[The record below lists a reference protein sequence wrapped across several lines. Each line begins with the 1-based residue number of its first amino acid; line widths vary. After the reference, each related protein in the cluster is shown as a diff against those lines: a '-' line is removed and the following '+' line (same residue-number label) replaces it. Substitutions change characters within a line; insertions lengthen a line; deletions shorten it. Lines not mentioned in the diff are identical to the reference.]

1 MEFSEKVKF
10 PSLVDE
16 LHTIEE
22 QCWGRMLCEL
32 AESNTL
38 VGLRVAIGRDSESA
52 ACFQFNN
59 MFSGT
64 TATAPTAT
72 TFTTDGINI
81 PLNTVV
87 GQYILCGGRFGIIQS
102 NTSAGSSVLTIDR
115 WYNPAAALPA
125 NAGTAAASTP
135 AAGVWYIPSGNV
147 PFGYMALTAN
157 AGAAAD
163 GTTSLTGEITTVG
176 GGLIRQL
183 ATYAHTAAG
192 ATSTMTQT
200 FTANGTDALP
210 VTVAKIGIFQGVV
223 QAASRI
229 FFETLI
235 NATATLTTSGD
246 QVQITETVTL

>member
-1 MEFSEKVKF
+1 MEFSGKVKL

-16 LHTIEE
+16 LRTIEE
-22 QCWGRMLCEL
+22 QRWGRMLCDL
-32 AESNTL
+32 VESNTL

-59 MFSGT
+59 MYSST
-64 TATAPTAT
+64 STTAPTAT
-72 TFTTDGINI
+72 TYTTDGVNI
-81 PLNTVV
+81 PSNTVV
-87 GQYILCGGRFGIIQS
+87 GQYIVAGNRFAIIQS
-102 NTSAGSSVLTIDR
+102 NTSAANSVLTVDR
-115 WYNPAAALPA
+115 WYNPSSLPS

-135 AAGVWYIPSGNV
+135 AAGVWMIPSGNA
-147 PFGYMALTAN
+147 PFGYMGLTAN

-192 ATSTMTQT
+192 ATSTLTQT

-210 VTVAKIGIFQGVV
+210 VTVAKIGVFQGVV